1 MTSVSTQLLLVLISL
16 FLVSAVVEAV
26 GEGDAITL
34 LSHVVVSAACICAC
48 LSASARKRNEE
59 T

>member
-26 GEGDAITL
+26 GVGDAITHL
-34 LSHVVVSAACICAC
+34 LHVVVSAACICAC
-48 LSASARKRNEE
+48 LSASAQKRNEE